1 MVGPTKFVRF
11 ASNPEQCSVVGDVV
25 PIMLPGKGGTAE
37 QTMPLPEA
45 VGISSYSENKE
56 AALEFVKWYSAPETQ
71 KALYTAN
78 GSIPTRNS
86 VLESLIEDG
95 TITEPGAMLDM
106 AKLIKSPFPNGVPD
120 YYAEMSNAMFNN
132 INRMVMGEQTPEEA
146 FAAMNEKVN
155 ELAK

>member
-1 MVGPTKFVRF
+1 M
-11 ASNPEQCSVVGDVV
+11 

>member
-1 MVGPTKFVRF
+1 MVGPTKLVRF
-11 ASNPEQCSVVGDVV
+11 SSDPNECRVVGDVV
-25 PIMLPGKGGTAE
+25 PIMLPVKDKTAA

-45 VGISSYSENKE
+45 VGVSSFSENKE
-56 AALEFVKWYSAPETQ
+56 AAMEFVKWYSSPETQ

-86 VLESLIEDG
+86 VLEALIEDG
-95 TITEPGAMLDM
+95 TITNPGAMLDM

-120 YYAEMSNAMFNN
+120 YYAEMSNTIFNN
-132 INRMVMGEQTPEEA
+132 INRMVLGEQTPEEA